1 MTFSENLPSPF
12 SHYFPFKYLQPL
24 RTRDVLLFS
33 IMIVE
38 LMNDTQGKQNQS
50 SSIYALCCLYKG
62 PPQTHYSANKGALYI
77 IYNYIYFL
85 SNHLPSKGSPI
96 LT

>member
-1 MTFSENLPSPF
+1 MILKGN
-12 SHYFPFKYLQPL
+12 KIRVPL
-24 RTRDVLLFS
+24 FMLFAVYIKVLLRLTT
-33 IMIVE
+33 V
-38 LMNDTQGKQNQS
+38 QK
-50 SSIYALCCLYKG
+50 
-62 PPQTHYSANKGALYI
+62 KGALYI